1 MEVKDYNVMNDGRY
15 LLDQPIKNDLKIAM
29 GQGHDSQLDVF

>member
-1 MEVKDYNVMNDGRY
+1 MNDGRY

-29 GQGHDSQLDVF
+29 GQGDDSQLDVF